1 VIGRSGQVARALS
14 RSAQGRGYAV
24 SALGRPEFDLER
36 PGELP
41 ALISSY
47 RPDVVI
53 NAAAF
58 TAVDMA
64 EEQRELAHRVNAGGA
79 GTVARAA
86 SAAGALV
93 IHLSTDYVFSGL
105 KPAPYVETDATEPLS
120 AYGATKVEGERLVLA
135 ADPRS
140 IVVRASWVYDASGK
154 NFVRTMLRLAQSR
167 TEVGVVSDQIGSPT
181 FANDLADAVLTVT
194 ASALKGERPTGVYH
208 CAGAGE
214 TSWAGFAEAVFEFSR
229 ARGGP
234 FAAVKSISTA
244 EYPTAALRPANS
256 RLDCSKLARDYDVH
270 MPPWQVSLE
279 ACVDEIA
286 AGGWSLA

>member
-14 RSAQGRGYAV
+14 RSAHGRGYAV
-24 SALGRPEFDLER
+24 AALGRPEFDLEH
-36 PGELP
+36 PEQLP
-41 ALISSY
+41 ALMSSY
-47 RPDVVI
+47 GPDVVI

-64 EEQRELAHRVNAGGA
+64 EEQRETAYRVNAEGA
-79 GTVARAA
+79 GKVAREA
-86 SAAGALV
+86 SAAGAQV

-105 KPAPYVETDATEPLS
+105 KPTPYVETDATEPLS
-120 AYGATKVEGERLVLA
+120 AYGATKVEGECLVLA
-135 ADPRS
+135 ADPRA

-181 FANDLADAVLTVT
+181 FANDLADAVLTVA
-194 ASALKGERPTGVYH
+194 ASAVKGESPTGVYH

-214 TSWAGFAEAVFEFSR
+214 TSWAGFAEAAFEFSR

-234 FAAVKSISTA
+234 FAVVKPISTA

-256 RLDCSKLARDYDVH
+256 RLDCSKLARDYDVKL
-270 MPPWQVSLE
+270 PPWRASLE